1 METNNEKKSITL
13 HQGIGNDAMEIKVQ
27 VTQEELDKMEQLRR
41 FSPEKWEGKELDLLQ
56 FVREL
61 IKTEADKVQQL
72 NIEEKREKRKQR
84 LRLIIGIIALLC
96 VVTRIIT
103 YTLTKH
109 YEKEAQQ
116 IREEHPEL
124 MNELLNIKETGHP
137 HHPINTEEFLPK
149 INRFF
154 FDEIS
159 FQYPADWSFEDQTNG
174 HRAREFYGS
183 NKQESQIITYS
194 WVTGPINITADNLIE
209 NTCNHYKTEFNYI
222 RFFDIKKIKYH
233 SYNAVSKDFEFTD
246 DGETVFGQIICI
258 VQKESACT
266 IMKMAESEQ
275 DLASDDFKLMESTF
289 HMPVLPVT
297 TTE

>member
-13 HQGIGNDAMEIKVQ
+13 HQGIGNDEMEIKVQ

-61 IKTEADKVQQL
+61 IKSEADKVQQL
-72 NIEEKREKRKQR
+72 SIEEKREKRKRR
-84 LRLIIGIIALLC
+84 LRWIIGIIALLC
-96 VVTRIIT
+96 VVIRIIT
-103 YTLTKH
+103 YTVTKH
-109 YEKEAQQ
+109 YEKEIQQ

-124 MNELLNIKETGHP
+124 MKELLNTKEKGQSYP
-137 HHPINTEEFLPK
+137 HINAEELLPK
-149 INRFF
+149 INHIF
-154 FDEIS
+154 FDEIY
-159 FQYPADWSFEDQTNG
+159 FQYPINWNFEDQTNG
-174 HRAREFYGS
+174 HRVRKYYGS
-183 NKQESQIITYS
+183 NKEESQIITYS
-194 WVTGPINITADNLIE
+194 WVTDPINITADKLLE
-209 NTCNHYKTEFNYI
+209 NTCNHYEIEFNDI
-222 RFFDIKKIKYH
+222 RFFDIKEIKYN
-233 SYNAVSKDFEFTD
+233 SYNAVSKDFELTD

-275 DLASDDFKLMESTF
+275 DLASDDFKLMESTL

-297 TTE
+297 ATE